1 MFKREVIEIL
11 GNKMCYYEQGQGEI
25 TCVFSSGFGT
35 PFPLADMYELANKLS
50 NNCRCIIIDRFGY
63 GNSDIVQRKR
73 NIENITNETIE
84 LFRKINIKEEKTIF
98 IGHSIASLHALS
110 LAKKLNLKGIVL
122 IDSEKIN
129 TFSLFINQILNY
141 IYYTFRNTRLKIK
154 YDMRLASF
162 LYDNRR
168 IPKYIKDEGKKI
180 ISNKLPN
187 YDQLDELK
195 NVRKDMQ
202 LLENSL
208 REKEINKGLLICKNN
223 TKKNNQLLQKY
234 FKNSKLIN
242 MGLASHFMH
251 YEKNNL
257 LYAEIISYFDLC
269 NNVIAL

>member
-1 MFKREVIEIL
+1 MFKKEVIEIL
-11 GNKMCYYEQGQGEI
+11 GNKMCYYEQGSGEI

-63 GNSDIVQRKR
+63 GNSDIVDRKR

-84 LFRKINIKEEKTIF
+84 LFRKINIKEENTIF

-110 LAKKLNLKGIVL
+110 LANKLNLKGIVL

-129 TFSLFINQILNY
+129 TFSMLVNKLLNY
-141 IYYTFRNTRLKIK
+141 IYYIFRDTKLKLR
-154 YDMRLASF
+154 YDMRLTRF
-162 LYDNRR
+162 LYDNRK

-180 ISNKLPN
+180 IVNKTPN
-187 YDQLDELK
+187 YDQLDELNNIK
-195 NVRKDMQ
+195 RDVQ
-202 LLENSL
+202 LLETSL
-208 REKEINKGLLICKNN
+208 KEKEINNGLLICKKN

-234 FKNSKLIN
+234 FKNSKLVD
-242 MGLASHFMH
+242 MGIASHFIH

-257 LYAEIISYFDLC
+257 LCAEIITYFGLC

>member
-1 MFKREVIEIL
+1 
-11 GNKMCYYEQGQGEI
+11 
-25 TCVFSSGFGT
+25 
-35 PFPLADMYELANKLS
+35 
-50 NNCRCIIIDRFGY
+50 
-63 GNSDIVQRKR
+63 
-73 NIENITNETIE
+73 
-84 LFRKINIKEEKTIF
+84 
-98 IGHSIASLHALS
+98 
-110 LAKKLNLKGIVL
+110 
-122 IDSEKIN
+122 
-129 TFSLFINQILNY
+129 
-141 IYYTFRNTRLKIK
+141 
-154 YDMRLASF
+154 MRLASF

-251 YEKNNL
+251 YEENNL